1 MKRYKALSSNSV
13 FRIAG
18 KQYITKEGDILELP
32 EEHVTTQALVERGR
46 LAEWS
51 APATIAE
58 PTVEPEEPMSVAD
71 VPEVAEAAEVA
82 DTPPTKPKTTKK

>member
-1 MKRYKALSSNSV
+1 MKKYKALSSNSV

-46 LAEWS
+46 LIEVPDVLDADEKN
-51 APATIAE
+51 
-58 PTVEPEEPMSVAD
+58 PTL
-71 VPEVAEAAEVA
+71 
-82 DTPPTKPKTTKK
+82 KPKTTKK

>member
-1 MKRYKALSSNSV
+1 MKKYKALTSNSV

-32 EEHVTTQALVERGR
+32 EEHVTTRALVERGR

-51 APATIAE
+51 APATIAQPTAEPVE
-58 PTVEPEEPMSVAD
+58 PTPVAD
-71 VPEVAEAAEVA
+71 VPEVAE
-82 DTPPTKPKTTKK
+82 TLPPKPKTPKK